1 MTMDIQ
7 TVDHLLTTTR
17 SVRKRLDLSR
27 PVEPEII
34 KRCIEI
40 ATQAPSAS
48 NSQRWHFV
56 VVTAPEQRAQVAAY
70 YHRSFSSYLEFQGA
84 QDAQLRPALTDA
96 QWAQRMRLR
105 ESATYLSDHMHEVPV
120 LVLPCIE
127 GRVEHESQ
135 QSQAGTYGSILP
147 ATWSLMLALRARGLG
162 SAWTTLHLRYEQEV
176 SQVLGIPQSV
186 TQAALLPVAYYTGDD
201 FKPGPRLP
209 LQDRVHWDRW

>member
-1 MTMDIQ
+1 MDIN

-34 KRCIEI
+34 SRCIEI

-56 VVTAPEQRAQVAAY
+56 VVTDGEQRAQVAAY
-70 YHRSFSSYLEFQGA
+70 YHRSFSMYAVSQSEQA
-84 QDAQLRPALTDA
+84 AKLRPMLSDA
-96 QWAQRMRLR
+96 QWAQRMRLS
-105 ESATYLSDHMHEVPV
+105 ESATWLSEHMHEVPV
-120 LVLPCIE
+120 LVIPCIE
-127 GRVEHESQ
+127 GRVENEGQ
-135 QSQAGTYGSILP
+135 QSQAATYGSILP
-147 ATWSLMLALRARGLG
+147 AAWSLMLALRARGLG
-162 SAWTTLHLRYEQEV
+162 SAWTTLHLRYEKEV
-176 SQVLGIPQSV
+176 GDVLGIPANV

-209 LQDRVHWDRW
+209 IKDRVHWDRW